1 MNDHLIRVISDEANV
16 RAMACLTTA
25 TVAEACARHRTSP
38 TASVALGR
46 ALTGGVLL
54 GALLKGRQRVALKF
68 EGNGPLGKIV
78 VEADPMCLVHGY
90 VGNPGADLPLRD
102 GRFDIPGA
110 LGRAG
115 LLTVTKDLQLKS
127 PYQGVV
133 NLVSSEIAEDIAY
146 YLTESEQTPSAM
158 GLTTIP
164 DDQGGIAVAGGFLIQ
179 SLPPAND
186 AALET
191 LTARIA
197 AMPPLA
203 RLLFDG
209 ASPKDILD
217 RIFGDIP
224 YEILGHQDVAFHC
237 GCSRDRIEQALI
249 TLGGDEIRKLADQP
263 EDTVITCEFCREP
276 YVFTPDDLRRLAVER
291 H

>member
-1 MNDHLIRVISDEANV
+1 MKDHLIRVISDEANV

-25 TVAEACARHRTSP
+25 TVGEACSRHRTSP

-203 RLLFDG
+203 KLLFDG
-209 ASPKDILD
+209 AGPKDILD

-249 TLGGDEIRKLADQP
+249 TLGVDEIKSLAERG

-276 YVFTPDDLRRLAVER
+276 YAFTPEDLRRLADER

>member
-25 TVAEACARHRTSP
+25 TVSEACSRHRTSP

-46 ALTGGVLL
+46 ALTGGVLM

-90 VGNPGADLPLRD
+90 VGNPEADLPLKD
-102 GRFDIPGA
+102 GRFDVAGA
-110 LGRAG
+110 LGHAG
-115 LLTVTKDLQLKS
+115 LLTVTKDLHLKS

-164 DDQGGIAVAGGFLIQ
+164 DDKGGIAVAGGFLLQ

-186 AALET
+186 EALDA
-191 LTARIA
+191 LTERIRT
-197 AMPPLA
+197 MPPLA
-203 RLLFDG
+203 KLLLEG
-209 ASPKDILD
+209 ASPKDVLD
-217 RIFGDIP
+217 HIFGDIA

-249 TLGGDEIRKLADQP
+249 TLGTDEITALAEQ
-263 EDTVITCEFCREP
+263 EQETVVTCEFCREP
-276 YVFTPDDLRRLAVER
+276 YVFSADDLRKLATER

>member
-25 TVAEACARHRTSP
+25 TVSEACSRHRTSP

-46 ALTGGVLL
+46 ALTGGVLM

-68 EGNGPLGKIV
+68 EGNGSLGKIV

-90 VGNPGADLPLRD
+90 VGNPEADLPLKD
-102 GRFDIPGA
+102 GRFDVAGA
-110 LGRAG
+110 LGHAG
-115 LLTVTKDLQLKS
+115 LLTVTKDLHLKS

-164 DDQGGIAVAGGFLIQ
+164 DDKGGIAVAGGFLLQ

-186 AALET
+186 EALDA
-191 LTARIA
+191 LTERIRT
-197 AMPPLA
+197 MPPLA
-203 RLLFDG
+203 KLLLEG
-209 ASPKDILD
+209 ASPKDVLD
-217 RIFGDIP
+217 HIFGDIA

-249 TLGGDEIRKLADQP
+249 TLGTDEITALAEQ
-263 EDTVITCEFCREP
+263 EQETVVTCEFCREP
-276 YVFTPDDLRRLAVER
+276 YVFSADDLRKLATER

>member
-1 MNDHLIRVISDEANV
+1 
-16 RAMACLTTA
+16 
-25 TVAEACARHRTSP
+25 
-38 TASVALGR
+38 VALGR

-90 VGNPGADLPLRD
+90 VGNPAVDLPLKD
-102 GRFDIPGA
+102 GCFDIPGA

-115 LLTVTKDLQLKS
+115 LLTVTKDLLLKS

-146 YLTESEQTPSAM
+146 YLTDSEQTPSAM
-158 GLTTIP
+158 GLTAIP
-164 DDQGGIAVAGGFLIQ
+164 DDAGNIVVAGGFLIQ

-186 AALET
+186 EALDVLTGRIRT
-191 LTARIA
+191 L
-197 AMPPLA
+197 PPLA
-203 RLLFDG
+203 KLLSMAPPRRSFWVG
-209 ASPKDILD
+209 SSGISPSKSSDTRTSL
-217 RIFGDIP
+217 FT
-224 YEILGHQDVAFHC
+224 VAAPRSHRAGPHHARRGRNPVPC
-237 GCSRDRIEQALI
+237 RPA
-249 TLGGDEIRKLADQP
+249 

-276 YVFTPDDLRRLAVER
+276 YAFTPDDLHKLANER